1 MKVAV
6 TKKHIKD
13 GTAGDGNECA
23 VALAIQDALKA
34 QGVRNADVQVG
45 SEDIVVSFSM
55 TPNKATAGFI
65 EAFDMTEEPDP
76 SNYDDG
82 EDSKEYK
89 ADKKEYDKTRAKV
102 KPFEFELKN

>member
-13 GTAGDGNECA
+13 GTPEDGNECA

-34 QGVRNADVQVG
+34 QGIRNADIGVG
-45 SEDIVVSFSM
+45 SEEISVSFTM

-65 EAFDMTEEPDP
+65 EAFDVTEEPNP
-76 SNYDDG
+76 SDYDDG

>member
-13 GTAGDGNECA
+13 GTPEDGNECA

-34 QGVRNADVQVG
+34 QGIRNADIEVG
-45 SEDIVVSFSM
+45 SEEISVSFTM
-55 TPNKATAGFI
+55 TPNKATTGFI
-65 EAFDMTEEPDP
+65 EAFDTTEEPSP
-76 SNYDDG
+76 SDYDG